1 MGRAKKPKYEY
12 VKSLKRYR
20 KRVKDNTGKY
30 TALYGK
36 TAEELEMKISAFNKQ
51 LEDSITDRD
60 NPLISEYANNW
71 LKLKAKNEKYT
82 AGTVR
87 GYDCIIR
94 NYIAAP
100 LAGRRIADVNATDIE
115 AAAAA
120 AAVKSS
126 SVSRKTVMLYK
137 RIFAAAL
144 DDGLISKSPCAKLK
158 VTGNE
163 AKERTALTDDQVKT
177 LLRATEGT
185 RCHTF
190 CMIAIYTGMRREEIL
205 GLRWESVQLN
215 KAPYYIDVKQ
225 ALHWEHNRPIV
236 DDKLKTDAAYRKITI
251 PPQLVEH
258 LKAIKGRKK
267 TGFVICD
274 DKGEPLTETQWRN
287 VWNTVVRRTVK
298 PRTYY
303 RYVDGKKTAHTVT
316 PKLGERAT
324 HNKDVVYSI
333 DFEVTPHMLRHT
345 YVTNLLA
352 AGIDPKTVQYLAG
365 HKLSRMTMEIYG
377 HLKYNRPE
385 DLAKLTDAAFKQ

>member
-20 KRVKDNTGKY
+20 KRVKDSDGKY
-30 TALYGK
+30 IALYGK
-36 TAEELEMKISAFNKQ
+36 TKAELENKISVFNKE
-51 LEDSITDRD
+51 LEDGITDRS
-60 NPLISEYANNW
+60 NPLISDYANRW
-71 LKLKAKNEKYT
+71 LNLKIKNKKIG
-82 AGTVR
+82 AGTASD
-87 GYDCIIR
+87 YSYIIR
-94 NYIAAP
+94 NFISAP
-100 LAGRRIADVNATDIE
+100 LAGRRIADVNASDIQDAVSV
-115 AAAAA
+115 AAA
-120 AAVKSS
+120 KSN
-126 SVSRKTVMLYK
+126 SVSRKTIMIIK
-137 RIFAAAL
+137 AIFDAAL
-144 DDGLISKSPCAKLK
+144 DDGLISRSPCIKLK
-158 VTGNE
+158 ATGNE

-177 LLRATEGT
+177 LLEATEGT

-190 CMIAIYTGMRREEIL
+190 CMIAIYAGMRREEIL

-225 ALHWEHNRPIV
+225 ALHWEHNRPV
-236 DDKLKTDAAYRKITI
+236 VNDKLKTKDAYRKITI

-258 LKAIKGRKK
+258 LKVIKGRKK
-267 TGFVICD
+267 AGFVICD

-316 PKLGERAT
+316 PKLGERAA